1 MQTIIT
7 IIVDVITIIIIII
20 IIIIVWFGPMC
31 FLLNSSPQRQ
41 LPRLLN
47 ELDYLS
53 VHLENL
59 CSSFFGRP
67 LPLM

>member
-1 MQTIIT
+1 MQ
-7 IIVDVITIIIIII
+7 TIIIIIVVVI
-20 IIIIVWFGPMC
+20 IIILIIILIVWFGPI